1 MIISHKYKYIFLKTT
16 KTAGTSI
23 EISLSRFCGN
33 DDIITPL
40 TSADEKI
47 RQELGVVPQN
57 YENYTRYLAPWEYRL
72 EDINHLITE
81 RKIPQISTT
90 FYNHMSASRVKR
102 GVGAKIWYGYYKF
115 CFVRNPWDKAISRYY
130 WNMKKQGTTETLDE
144 SLQRNN
150 PNDNFGIYT
159 MKNRLAVDYVGKYET
174 LMEDLEK
181 ICKKLNIPF
190 DGWMPN
196 AKGNIRNDKR
206 HYSEVFNQEQME
218 FVRKKCQ
225 KEIEL
230 FGYEF

>member
-102 GVGAKIWYGYYKF
+102 GIGSKIWYGYYKF